1 MYVPVTPKISL
12 MPWMKIVKEAR
23 FLLFCMD
30 IMFCPLA
37 SLSSFGKRF
46 LITLFK
52 IFINTCE

>member
-1 MYVPVTPKISL
+1 MYVLVTPKISL

-23 FLLFCMD
+23 FLLF
-30 IMFCPLA
+30 
-37 SLSSFGKRF
+37 

>member
-1 MYVPVTPKISL
+1 MYVPETPKISL

-23 FLLFCMD
+23 FLLFCMG

-52 IFINTCE
+52 FF